1 MSAQMPLVPNILANH
16 ETCKKFCALYEECLD
31 ALHESFPECKSIVG
45 SLERYRTTVKSNET
59 EEINFIKSWHS
70 EMTPLYER
78 SDAHDNT
85 AWESI
90 PLFKDL
96 DILTKLKQDGT
107 LDEETAS
114 VLWEYVDSMTRHA
127 RIYNAI
133 PDSMMN
139 TIQKSAMNIMEKVQR
154 NEIKMDVNNLD
165 WEEMKNIGQTIMGE
179 FDPNDIQNFT
189 NNITGLAKN
198 LNINNLQ
205 DVFKL
210 VGDLPGLSDVLGNE
224 NVMQT
229 IGNVMEQD
237 STQELM
243 KNIDKMM
250 NSGNSEK
257 KE

>member
-1 MSAQMPLVPNILANH
+1 
-16 ETCKKFCALYEECLD
+16 
-31 ALHESFPECKSIVG
+31 
-45 SLERYRTTVKSNET
+45 
-59 EEINFIKSWHS
+59 
-70 EMTPLYER
+70 
-78 SDAHDNT
+78 
-85 AWESI
+85 
-90 PLFKDL
+90 
-96 DILTKLKQDGT
+96 
-107 LDEETAS
+107 
-114 VLWEYVDSMTRHA
+114 
-127 RIYNAI
+127 
-133 PDSMMN
+133 
-139 TIQKSAMNIMEKVQR
+139 MNIMEKVQR